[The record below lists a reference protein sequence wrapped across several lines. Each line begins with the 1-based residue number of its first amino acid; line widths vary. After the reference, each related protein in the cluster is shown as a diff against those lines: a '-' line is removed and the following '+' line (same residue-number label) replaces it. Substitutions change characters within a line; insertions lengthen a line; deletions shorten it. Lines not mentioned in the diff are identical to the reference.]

1 MSPRYLLLCTTILST
16 TALSTTL
23 MSSSI
28 HAQSAQPWR
37 LIDSTEQTR
46 VQFNHL
52 LRLESL
58 DGQFRA
64 GRQGSSDQV
73 LLSRTIMTAEFRRDN
88 LALGLE
94 VLDVRQ
100 ALADS
105 GSSLSSGIVNTAALQ
120 QLYVSARGSDFVQ
133 QGSALDVKLGRQ
145 SVDIASRRLM
155 SRSGYNTA
163 PVSFTGV
170 TSDFRLSDGKRL
182 QAFYLLPMQNL
193 PGDLP
198 SLLDNRTERDRE
210 SETVKLWGMFA
221 ELPALTEWLRGD
233 FYYIRLNE
241 KDTRA
246 QPGTNR
252 RINTFGTRLFRP
264 AALQQFDFE
273 VEGVSQRGSSHATAA
288 VTDVRELDH
297 RAYLFHA
304 EVGYTFDSAWRP
316 RLQLQF
322 DHASGDEDPT
332 DGRNGRFDTLYGDRR
347 FDFGPTSIYG
357 PFSRSNLVSLGYRVT
372 ATPKTGVR
380 LMLAHREF
388 RLAESRDQWVGTGLR
403 DASGRSGRG
412 LGQQLEARV
421 QWDAVPGN
429 LMVESGIA
437 LIAASGFARRL
448 PGSDIP
454 STTRY
459 FYLQSVLSF

>member
-1 MSPRYLLLCTTILST
+1 MPLKYLLLF
-16 TALSTTL
+16 TTL
-23 MSSSI
+23 ITSSI
-28 HAQSAQPWR
+28 HAQSAQLWR
-37 LIDSTEQTR
+37 LVDATDQTR

-52 LRLESL
+52 LRAESL

-73 LLSRTIMTAEFRRDN
+73 LLSRTIMSAELRREN
-88 LALGLE
+88 AALGLE

-100 ALADS
+100 ALADR
-105 GSSLSSGIVNTAALQ
+105 GSSLSSGIINTAALQ
-120 QLYVSARGSDFVQ
+120 QLYVSLHSDDIVE
-133 QGSALDVKLGRQ
+133 QGSTLDVKLGRQ

-155 SRSGYNTA
+155 SRSAYNTA

-193 PGDLP
+193 PGDLS

-210 SETVKLWGMFA
+210 SETLRLWGMFA
-221 ELPALTEWLRGD
+221 ELPALTDWLRGD
-233 FYYIRLNE
+233 FYYLRLDERDIR
-241 KDTRA
+241 D
-246 QPGTNR
+246 QPGANR
-252 RINTFGTRLFRP
+252 RLNTFGSRLFRP
-264 AALQQFDFE
+264 AASQQFDFE
-273 VEGVSQRGSSHATAA
+273 LEAMLQRGSSHATAA
-288 VTDVRELDH
+288 VTDLRELDH
-297 RAYLFHA
+297 RAYFFHA

-332 DGRNGRFDTLYGDRR
+332 DGSNERFDTLYGDRR
-347 FDFGPTSIYG
+347 FDFGPTSTYG
-357 PFSRSNLVSLGYRVT
+357 PFSRSNLVSLGYRIT
-372 ATPKTGVR
+372 ATPVTGVR
-380 LMLAHREF
+380 LMVAHREF

-403 DASGRSGRG
+403 DSSGRSGRG

-429 LMVESGIA
+429 LTIESGIA
-437 LIAASGFARRL
+437 LYAASGFARRL
-448 PGSDIP
+448 PGSDTP
-454 STTRY
+454 AVTRY
-459 FYLQSVLSF
+459 FYLQSSFSF